1 MVDIWSAMIGGA
13 TGVIGSV
20 IGAAVNELLRR
31 SNRIESYSAKIFD
44 KRLAAYEAL
53 FEHMHKGY
61 DVASEVMSDESLS
74 PDEERHAIISV
85 VIQDIAQFSDANE
98 LYLDDELRA
107 HCVATFMGAEDVLAV
122 TDEAE
127 REVLRGAVRKMFSEA
142 RRMIREDSGVAG
154 INRLLKRVARPKL
167 SGEFID
173 YLRAQRRALGR
184 RD

>member
-1 MVDIWSAMIGGA
+1 MVDIGSAMIGGA

-61 DVASEVMSDESLS
+61 DIASEMMSDESLS
-74 PDEERHAIISV
+74 GV
-85 VIQDIAQFSDANE
+85 V
-98 LYLDDELRA
+98 
-107 HCVATFMGAEDVLAV
+107 
-122 TDEAE
+122 
-127 REVLRGAVRKMFSEA
+127 
-142 RRMIREDSGVAG
+142 G

-173 YLRAQRRALGR
+173 YLRAQRRALSR
-184 RD
+184 C